1 MKNELREFFNKEI
14 DKIKSEMV
22 KLPINERAEILSK
35 IHPILI
41 EDELYREKSCINELG
56 LPKGKII
63 AYVGEESGFSGIDS
77 DEYGWI
83 VKDKEDKLY

>member
-22 KLPINERAEILSK
+22 RLPLNERADILSK

-41 EDELYREKSCINELG
+41 EESKFREQSCLNERG
-56 LPKGKII
+56 LPKGKMI
-63 AYVGEESGFSGIDS
+63 AYCGEESGFSGIDS

-83 VKDKEDKLY
+83 VTDKEDKLY

>member
-1 MKNELREFFNKEI
+1 MKSKLGEFFNTEI

-35 IHPILI
+35 IHPILK
-41 EDELYREKSCINELG
+41 EESKYREQSYLNEWG

-63 AYVGEESGFSGIDS
+63 AYCGEESGFSGIDS

-83 VKDKEDKLY
+83 VKNKEE

>member
-1 MKNELREFFNKEI
+1 MKSELREFFNKEI
-14 DKIKSEMV
+14 DKIKNEMV
-22 KLPINERAEILSK
+22 RLPINERADILRK

-41 EDELYREKSCINELG
+41 QESKYREQSYLNEWG

-63 AYVGEESGFSGIDS
+63 AYCGEESGFSGIDS

-83 VKDKEDKLY
+83 VKNKEE

>member
-22 KLPINERAEILSK
+22 RLPINERADILSK

-41 EDELYREKSCINELG
+41 EDSKFREQSCLNEWG
-56 LPKGKII
+56 LPKGKMI
-63 AYVGEESGFSGIDS
+63 AYCGEESGFSGIDS

-83 VKDKEDKLY
+83 VIDKEDKLY

>member
-22 KLPINERAEILSK
+22 RLPLNERADILSK

-41 EDELYREKSCINELG
+41 EDSKFREQSCLNEWGGFRREK
-56 LPKGKII
+56 
-63 AYVGEESGFSGIDS
+63 
-77 DEYGWI
+77 
-83 VKDKEDKLY
+83 

>member
-1 MKNELREFFNKEI
+1 MKSELRELFNKEI

-22 KLPINERAEILSK
+22 KLPINERVDILRK

-41 EDELYREKSCINELG
+41 EESKYREQSGFNEWG

-63 AYVGEESGFSGIDS
+63 AYCGEESGFSGIDS

-83 VKDKEDKLY
+83 VKNKED

>member
-1 MKNELREFFNKEI
+1 MKSELREFFNKEI

-22 KLPINERAEILSK
+22 KLPINERVDILRK

-41 EDELYREKSCINELG
+41 EENKFREQSCFNEWG

-63 AYVGEESGFSGIDS
+63 AFCGEESGFSGIDS
-77 DEYGWI
+77 DEPGWI
-83 VKDKEDKLY
+83 VKNTEV

>member
-1 MKNELREFFNKEI
+1 MKSELREFFNKEI

-22 KLPINERAEILSK
+22 RLPINERADILRK

-41 EDELYREKSCINELG
+41 QESKYREQSYLNEWG

-63 AYVGEESGFSGIDS
+63 AFCGEESGFSGIDS
-77 DEYGWI
+77 DEPGWI
-83 VKDKEDKLY
+83 VKIKEI

>member
-22 KLPINERAEILSK
+22 RLPLNERADILSK

-41 EDELYREKSCINELG
+41 EESKFREQSCLNERG
-56 LPKGKII
+56 LPKGKMI
-63 AYVGEESGFSGIDS
+63 AYCGEESGFSGIDS

-83 VKDKEDKLY
+83 VTDKEEE

>member
-1 MKNELREFFNKEI
+1 MKSALRELFNKEI

-22 KLPINERAEILSK
+22 RLPINERADILSK

-41 EDELYREKSCINELG
+41 EESKFREQSCLNERG
-56 LPKGKII
+56 LPKGKMI
-63 AYVGEESGFSGIDS
+63 AYCGEESGFSGIDS

-83 VKDKEDKLY
+83 VTDKEDKLY

>member
-22 KLPINERAEILSK
+22 RLPLNERADILSK

-41 EDELYREKSCINELG
+41 EESKFREQSCLNERG
-56 LPKGKII
+56 LPKGKMI
-63 AYVGEESGFSGIDS
+63 AYCGEES
-77 DEYGWI
+77 
-83 VKDKEDKLY
+83 

>member
-22 KLPINERAEILSK
+22 RLPINERADILSK

-41 EDELYREKSCINELG
+41 EESKFREQSCLNEWGGFRREK
-56 LPKGKII
+56 
-63 AYVGEESGFSGIDS
+63 
-77 DEYGWI
+77 
-83 VKDKEDKLY
+83 